1 MCSHLKLHYMESE
14 YGLTELA
21 HLGIDADLLLP
32 LEVDDDFI
40 TEDEVLPQP
49 SGRLSLVAGLN
60 ALTAINKTWMDSAIT
75 TPSTP
80 LHCHYSDAASD
91 SGTRLGTCECGR
103 EVHLA
108 GPLAVAR
115 KRLRRLER
123 CLDDLPPELAVE
135 ASSDCSRNRPQ
146 VSAILQSQYDLMRAN
161 VHVTHLWAQN
171 HMLELI
177 IALSAER
184 MHGDEL
190 VQVKEHCFESQKI
203 VARKMLSF
211 LNTVPKF
218 DLLPNGLVLVSL
230 SLNHSIVTTYSCV
243 SQNIKIRS
251 VGASLLQERPPS
263 VATNDN
269 ETDDLVQSFA
279 NLLAILDAEHGASAW
294 VISPIEN
301 FAY

>member
-1 MCSHLKLHYMESE
+1 VDEFHDSEVSPASFTETLICTYHLCSHLKLHYMESE

-21 HLGIDADLLLP
+21 HLGSDADLLLP

-40 TEDEVLPQP
+40 TEDEVLPQAP
-49 SGRLSLVAGLN
+49 GRLSLVAGLN

-80 LHCHYSDAASD
+80 LHCHYSDATSD
-91 SGTRLGTCECGR
+91 SGNRLGTCECGR

-123 CLDDLPPELAVE
+123 CLDNLPQELAAE
-135 ASSDCSRNRPQ
+135 AFSESSRNRPQ

-171 HMLELI
+171 HLLELI
-177 IALSAER
+177 IALSAES
-184 MHGDEL
+184 MHGDDSM
-190 VQVKEHCFESQKI
+190 QVKEHCFESQKI

-218 DLLPNGLVLVSL
+218 DLLPNGLVLVS
-230 SLNHSIVTTYSCV
+230 SSS
-243 SQNIKIRS
+243 S
-251 VGASLLQERPPS
+251 VFRR
-263 VATNDN
+263 
-269 ETDDLVQSFA
+269 DDLLTCTTEYQDSFRWRKP
-279 NLLAILDAEHGASAW
+279 SARK
-294 VISPIEN
+294 ITIGSN
-301 FAY
+301 KRQ